1 MATTL
6 EVKALEDST
15 YVVTAAFTDEDGSA
29 VVPNTV
35 TWSLKDKSGTVVNE
49 RTAVDETPASSVDIV
64 LSGDD
69 LDPGTPDSDVGV
81 ILLTVTAPYDS
92 ALGSGLSC
100 VAQCWIPVEEQ
111 EP

>member
-1 MATTL
+1 MAITL
-6 EVKALEDST
+6 EPNALEDST
-15 YVVTAAFTDEDGSA
+15 YVVTAAFTDEDGIA

-35 TWSLKDKSGTVVNE
+35 TWSLKDKSGTVINE
-49 RTAVDETPASSVDIV
+49 RTAVDETPASSLDIV

-69 LDPGTPDSDVGV
+69 LDPGAPDSDVGL

-92 ALGSGLSC
+92 ALGAGLPL
-100 VAQCWIPVEEQ
+100 VAQCWIPVAEQ

>member
-6 EVKALEDST
+6 TPNAIQSST

-35 TWSLKDKSGTVVNE
+35 TWSLKAKDGTVINE
-49 RTAVDETPASSVDIV
+49 RAEESETPASSVDIV

-69 LDPGTPDSDVGV
+69 LDPGAPDSDVGM

>member
-1 MATTL
+1 MAITL
-6 EVKALEDST
+6 EPNALEDST
-15 YVVTAAFTDEDGSA
+15 YVVTAAFTDEDGIA

-35 TWSLKDKSGTVVNE
+35 TWSLKDKSGAVINE
-49 RTAVDETPASSVDIV
+49 RTAISETPASSVDIV
-64 LSGDD
+64 LTDDD
-69 LDPGTPDSDVGV
+69 LVPGTPDSDVGV

-92 ALGSGLSC
+92 ALGSGLPL